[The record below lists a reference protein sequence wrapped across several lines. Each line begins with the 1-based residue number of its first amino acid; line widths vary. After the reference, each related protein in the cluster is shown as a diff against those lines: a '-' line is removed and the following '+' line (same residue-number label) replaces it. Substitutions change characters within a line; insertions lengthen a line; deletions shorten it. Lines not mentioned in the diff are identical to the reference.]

1 MPTENPGDN
10 FFPSVLNAG
19 DTWQGV
25 ISLPIYPA
33 IQGWSAIWQIRG
45 LGQAYNFPFT
55 VDSNGSDFDYLVPAT
70 TTANIP
76 SGLYAYRVVVI
87 GSGPYAGQQF
97 TAIPQTPQGGFVR
110 LTVMANFNTASVYD
124 IRSQYEIELGILQA
138 TILQL
143 ETNQVASATYSGQTF
158 TSQDIQKLRDREVQ
172 LIERIKAVN
181 VQERILAGQASGRQ
195 TQIRFQQV

>member
-10 FFPSVLNAG
+10 FFPATVNAG

-33 IQGWSAIWQIRG
+33 MAGWSAVWQIRG
-45 LGQAYNFPFT
+45 LGQAYNFNLT
-55 VDSNGSDFDYLVPAT
+55 VDPNGSDFDYLVPAL

-76 SGLYAYRVVVI
+76 PGLYAYRVIVI
-87 GSGPYAGQQF
+87 GTGVNSGLQF
-97 TAIPQTPQGGFVR
+97 TALPLTPKGGFAR
-110 LTVMANFNTASVYD
+110 ITVAPNLSAVANYD
-124 IRSQYEIELGILQA
+124 ARSQYEIELGILQA